1 MNIVLV
7 ILEVSSKQQ
16 YIFGSKKLSEN
27 ALRSDRI
34 NYVTSDSFFK
44 EAASEFYSEKDNMVY
59 AGGGHTILQFKD
71 REQAKKF
78 INAVTNRAL
87 HSFSSIELFATI
99 EDYNND
105 ETPGQNLKRLASS
118 LEAKKALRKNSFRQ
132 LSFGIE
138 HLADDNNQPENIY
151 ENKYKVNIQPNK
163 NIEPPAG
170 WVYPSEFSKLKITK
184 GSTSER
190 EKNNFIAVIHI
201 DGNSMGKRVDSI
213 YESCNDP
220 SKWDE
225 CCKKL
230 KQFSAGIQNDFESAF
245 NETVEEVINQMD
257 MQVFGPE
264 YEGCLPIRPVI
275 LAGDDV
281 CFVSAGSIGLE
292 CARVFLEKLSVKR
305 NAADGGIYSACAG
318 VAIVHEKYPFHR
330 AYELSESLCSNA
342 KKTGVSYDES
352 GSISM
357 IDWHIEFGQLKDGL
371 DRIREDYNTED
382 GEGRLELRPYVVKG
396 VSDKIYTVRRYEFF
410 KAMLE
415 AIAGESGKTAR
426 GKIKDMRTAFK
437 QGIIE
442 SQFIMNN
449 KQINYLSDH
458 IIESKYLK
466 NYVKVMFESQDV
478 EHERKAFGDCGE
490 DKKRCLYFDAI
501 EMIDNFI
508 SFRSENGKEEE

>member
-27 ALRSDRI
+27 ALRSDQI

-44 EAASEFYSEKDNMVY
+44 EVASEFYSEKDNMVY

-78 INAVTNRAL
+78 INAVTNRVL

-118 LEAKKALRKNSFRQ
+118 LEAKKALRKTSFRQ
-132 LSFGIE
+132 LSFGLE
-138 HLADDNNQPENIY
+138 HLAEDNNQPENIFD
-151 ENKYKVNIQPNK
+151 NRYKVSIQPNK
-163 NIEPPAG
+163 NIEPTTG
-170 WVYPSEFSKLKITK
+170 WKYPSEFSKLKITK
-184 GSTSER
+184 GKNSGR
-190 EKNNFIAVIHI
+190 EKSNFIAVIHI

-213 YESCNDP
+213 YESCND
-220 SKWDE
+220 SDKWEE
-225 CCKKL
+225 CCRKL
-230 KQFSAGIQNDFESAF
+230 RKFSEGIQTDFESAF
-245 NETVEEVINQMD
+245 NETVKEVIKQME
-257 MQVFGPE
+257 MQVFESE

-305 NAADGGIYSACAG
+305 NAADGGLYSACAG

-330 AYELSESLCSNA
+330 AYELSEALCSNA

-371 DRIREDYNTED
+371 ERIRDDYNTED
-382 GEGRLELRPYVVKG
+382 GEGRLELRPYVIKG
-396 VSDKIYTVRRYEFF
+396 ESDKIYTVRRYRFF
-410 KAMLE
+410 KAMVE
-415 AIAGESGKTAR
+415 GIKGESGKTAR
-426 GKIKDMRTAFK
+426 GKIKAMRTAFK

-442 SQFIMNN
+442 SQFTMNN
-449 KQINYLSDH
+449 KQINDLSYH
-458 IIESKYLK
+458 IIESKYLDG
-466 NYVKVMFESQDV
+466 YIRAMCESRDR
-478 EHERKAFGDCGE
+478 ESERKAFAGCGE

-508 SFRSENGKEEE
+508 SFRSENDKEEA